1 MLSEAVM
8 KFYKL
13 KIRQPVWFV
22 IFLWLIIPSLVGQ
35 SQVNEL
41 KSQTTSK
48 VKLGMVATAHP
59 LATKAAYDILQKG
72 GNAVDA
78 AVAAAFAIGVV
89 EPDGSGLGG
98 GGGMVI
104 YLAKEKKSFFINYYQ
119 RASENIDELD
129 YDPDN
134 DRKTAKAILVPGT
147 VAGLTQALENF
158 GTLPLSTVI
167 EPAIEL
173 AENGFEIDKTLS
185 SIILDNVELLQK
197 YPSTSEVY
205 LRDGFPLMEG
215 DLIMQ
220 PELAKTLRKI
230 SMEGR
235 SGFYEGKIAEQIVND
250 VTNAGGMITLND
262 LKNYKAEVLQPVIG
276 TYRGHTIISANPPQ
290 SGISIIEALNI
301 LENYNLKRLGHFS
314 TSAETAHLIAET
326 LRRVYADRSAFVGD
340 PKFEYVPSI
349 GLLSKEYAKARFSD
363 IDLTAANPPE
373 YRKTK
378 EGNPT
383 AFDKTTKTQ
392 RVLNETK
399 SEKKYFSEDE
409 DDEGYLSKGNDQ
421 DLFDSWGNLR
431 KVTKKKTT
439 TDTLNE
445 NKTDYDENEVEIE
458 HEFDGHTTHLSIIDK
473 DGNMVSLTQTLGT
486 FFGSG
491 FTSAGVLFNGSMSN
505 YSQNL
510 KINIVEPNKQP
521 RSAIS
526 PTLILKDNKPFLVMG
541 SPGASRIIA
550 TVVQLIINVIDF
562 NMSIEEANLAP
573 RLFCQKFDD
582 YLHLESRF
590 SKEVQDG
597 LKQKGHRLRI
607 YGDYDLFFGGA
618 QIVGI
623 DPLTGNFVGSAD
635 VRRGGSAMGDEN

>member
-1 MLSEAVM
+1 MNILH
-8 KFYKL
+8 KNIFYSF
-13 KIRQPVWFV
+13 WFV
-22 IFLWLIIPSLVGQ
+22 IFLWLTYPTVIGQ
-35 SQVNEL
+35 TQVNEI
-41 KSQTTSK
+41 STQETARG
-48 VKLGMVATAHP
+48 KLGMVATAHP

-72 GNAVDA
+72 GNAIDA
-78 AVAAAFAIGVV
+78 AIAAAFTIGVV

-104 YLAKEKKSFFINYYQ
+104 YLAKENKFFFINYYQ
-119 RASENIDELD
+119 RASENIEEIN
-129 YDPDN
+129 YDPDK
-134 DRKTAKAILVPGT
+134 DRRTAKAILVPGT
-147 VAGLTQALENF
+147 VSGLTTALENF
-158 GTLPLSTVI
+158 GTLPISTVL
-167 EPAIEL
+167 EPAIEF
-173 AENGFEIDKTLS
+173 AENGFPIDETLS

-197 YPSTSEVY
+197 YSSTSEVY

-215 DLIMQ
+215 DIITQ
-220 PELAKTLRKI
+220 SELAKTLRKI
-230 SMEGR
+230 AIEGKA
-235 SGFYEGKIAEQIVND
+235 GFYEGEIAEQMVRD
-250 VTNAGGMITLND
+250 VMSAGGALTLND
-262 LKNYKAEVLQPVIG
+262 LKNFNAEILQPVRG
-276 TYRGHTIISANPPQ
+276 TYRGYTIISANPPQ

-301 LENYNLKRLGHFS
+301 LENYNLKKLGHFS
-314 TSAETAHLIAET
+314 SSPETAHLLAET
-326 LRRVYADRSAFVGD
+326 LRRVYADRSAFIGD
-340 PKFEYVPSI
+340 PNFEYIPAN
-349 GLLSKEYAKARFSD
+349 GLLSKDYAKTRFSD
-363 IDLTAANPPE
+363 IDLTAANPPD

-378 EGNPT
+378 EGNPS
-383 AFDKTTKTQ
+383 AFGKIDKIQ
-392 RVLNETK
+392 RVSDEPK
-399 SEKKYFSEDE
+399 SKKKYFSEDE
-409 DDEGYLSKGNDQ
+409 DDEGYSSKGNSEDI
-421 DLFDSWGNLR
+421 FDSWGMLR
-431 KVTKKKTT
+431 KIDTEIKPTK
-439 TDTLNE
+439 DSLQQQ
-445 NKTDYDENEVEIE
+445 KTDFDENEVEVE
-458 HEFDGHTTHLSIIDK
+458 HEFDGHTTHLSVIDK

-510 KINIVEPNKQP
+510 KINIAEPNKQP

-526 PTLILKDNKPFLVMG
+526 PTIILKDNKPFLVIG

-590 SKEVQDG
+590 SNEVQDG

-607 YGDYDLFFGGA
+607 YGDYDLYFGGA

-635 VRRGGSAMGDEN
+635 VRRGGSAMGDEY